1 MKKILRN
8 ITVIFMVSFAY
19 PIETVSIQG
28 EILDSDGK
36 PVKKAEIELTT
47 AKKKKIDNTKSDK
60 KGKFSLENLKAQDY
74 YLNISS
80 KKKGSATVF
89 IEAWDSGNIDIKDLK
104 ITLSKEGEEQNTSFG
119 PGPVSEEN
127 ESGPPSL
134 GKGGAIETKKIKK
147 RPPKR
152 VEKVE
157 VSGKVVNKK
166 GKPVKKAKVILIDD
180 NYNAVEEL
188 ETDKEGLFI
197 I

>member
-1 MKKILRN
+1 
-8 ITVIFMVSFAY
+8 MVSIAY
-19 PIETVSIQG
+19 PSETVSIKG
-28 EILDSDGK
+28 VVLDSDGK

-60 KGKFSLENLKAQDY
+60 KGKFSLENLEAQNY
-74 YLNISS
+74 YLNISN
-80 KKKGSATVF
+80 KKKGKATV
-89 IEAWDSGNIDIKDLK
+89 IIRAWPSGNTDITDLK
-104 ITLSKEGEEQNTSFG
+104 ISLSDKGEKQKTSFG
-119 PGPVSEEN
+119 PGPVAEEN
-127 ESGPPSL
+127 ENGSPTF

-188 ETDKEGLFI
+188 QTDKEGLFKI
-197 I
+197 ENLKPR